1 MNVSYH
7 FNIKLIFKN
16 TNNLI
21 LLNITL
27 LFHNYGVKPKYYIFK
42 AIFFRQNVN
51 ILVIDHNMKIIF
63 SFTIDL

>member
-1 MNVSYH
+1 MNVSYN

-42 AIFFRQNVN
+42 AIFFQTKCKY
-51 ILVIDHNMKIIF
+51 I
-63 SFTIDL
+63 SYWP